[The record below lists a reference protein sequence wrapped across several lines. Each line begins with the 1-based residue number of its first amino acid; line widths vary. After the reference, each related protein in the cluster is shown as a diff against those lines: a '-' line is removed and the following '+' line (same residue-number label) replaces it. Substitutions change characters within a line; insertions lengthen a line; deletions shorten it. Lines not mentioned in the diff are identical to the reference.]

1 MQTLINAVVILAL
14 IAWMGYRQLTW
25 RAVAPSAMYRTPLV
39 LGIIGVVMLSQQPS
53 AGSISALDIAVLAVE
68 LVISLGIGAWMGS
81 IAHLRALAEPVSVG
95 RGGVA
100 RVESRTGALGIVL
113 WVSVIVV
120 RIGIDVL
127 AGIAGSHLASAT
139 GVIFLV
145 LAANRAARVMMLAR
159 RIGAIRTVEA

>member
-25 RAVAPSAMYRTPLV
+25 RAVAPSTMYRTPLV
-39 LGIIGVVMLSQQPS
+39 LGIIGMAMLSQQQS
-53 AGSISALDIAVLAVE
+53 TGSISALDIAVLAVE

-81 IAHLRALAEPVSVG
+81 IAHLRALADPVSVG

-100 RVESRTGALGIVL
+100 RFESRTGPLGIVL